1 MSDLKK
7 LTKVQLEKKGREYGV
22 ELDRRLS
29 KSKLVAEVA
38 KLEKKAAKAE
48 KVKAPKA
55 EPKKELSKGFNQVDK
70 CPISGHS
77 TSTQYW
83 CVGGNIY
90 EAPVDDWKNVQE
102 LAEEINGQMLL
113 SPDET
118 KYYIFK

>member
-7 LTKVQLEKKGREYGV
+7 LTKLQLEEKGREYGV

-55 EPKKELSKGFNQVDK
+55 EPKKEVSQGFNQVDK

-77 TSTQYW
+77 TTNQYW

-90 EAPVDDWKNVQE
+90 EAPLSDAKNARDIANKNGGKVQMHYD
-102 LAEEINGQMLL
+102 G
-113 SPDET
+113 T
-118 KYYIFK
+118 KCYIIK